1 MRAATWRLQCLMG
14 FDRPWVHLST
24 PDMAATSWKDAR
36 QDQRLLRRSSPCV
49 ERVGTS
55 SAHACIWEH
64 SLAWERYRTR
74 ALVTVGRG
82 HVTSGTQSIA
92 VSSLDLSAAGSA
104 LASSSRRAL
113 TRALLTSEVNSC
125 SLVCCLQ
132 VAVVS
137 RPKSPHTLRM
147 SLVDIFVFATSA
159 NTSACSSCSGRSA
172 SSSIRRRS
180 ALADILA
187 RFPKNLPVPI
197 ACSRVAVSKEALNT
211 NKCWRKAEKRLG
223 FGKSSKNQN
232 VLREYEAV
240 SLGWPANAILFLPI
254 VNLGIT
260 RNCKTRP
267 ASAPTASNIRPPNK

>member
-1 MRAATWRLQCLMG
+1 MRLFGIMRFSSPGGNSSTGVGCSFIFSHDSSSWLHPSSG
-14 FDRPWVHLST
+14 FSCCVLEVRFFADLAWSTSGFLST
-24 PDMAATSWKDAR
+24 
-36 QDQRLLRRSSPCV
+36 LVCF
-49 ERVGTS
+49 VGT
-55 SAHACIWEH
+55 
-64 SLAWERYRTR
+64 LT
-74 ALVTVGRG
+74 
-82 HVTSGTQSIA
+82 

-197 ACSRVAVSKEALNT
+197 ACSKVAVSKEALNT
-211 NKCWRKAEKRLG
+211 NKCWRKAGKKIWFWEELQKPKRTPR
-223 FGKSSKNQN
+223 
-232 VLREYEAV
+232 VPE
-240 SLGWPANAILFLPI
+240 WWANSTHSGLCSFA
-254 VNLGIT
+254 
-260 RNCKTRP
+260 
-267 ASAPTASNIRPPNK
+267 AP